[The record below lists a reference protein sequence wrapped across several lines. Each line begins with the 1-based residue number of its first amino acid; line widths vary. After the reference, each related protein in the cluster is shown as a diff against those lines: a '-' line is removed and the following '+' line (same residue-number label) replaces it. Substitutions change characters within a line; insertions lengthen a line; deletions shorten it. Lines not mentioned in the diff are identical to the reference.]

1 MHIKI
6 DEDLPQ
12 AVAQRL
18 RQQGY
23 SCSTVSEQGM
33 GGWKDPRLW
42 QAVQDHH
49 QFLITADKGFGDI
62 RKYPPGGH
70 AGVLLLRPLED
81 GIRPLLELIELVLSN
96 VSNLESLQGLLA
108 VASPQGLRIKRQ
120 TA

>member
-12 AVAQRL
+12 ALAQIL
-18 RQQGY
+18 RQRGY

-42 QAVQDHH
+42 EVVQDHQ

-62 RKYPPGGH
+62 RKYPPGSH

-81 GIRPLLELIELVLSN
+81 GIRPLLELIELVLIN
-96 VSNLESLQGLLA
+96 VSSLEALHGLLT

-120 TA
+120 AG